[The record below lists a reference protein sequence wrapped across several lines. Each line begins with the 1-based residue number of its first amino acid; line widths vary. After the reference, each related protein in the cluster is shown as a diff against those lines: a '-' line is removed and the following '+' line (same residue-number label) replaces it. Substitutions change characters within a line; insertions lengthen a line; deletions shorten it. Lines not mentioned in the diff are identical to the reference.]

1 MNLNNNNNNNNENKI
16 EDILEKETLHS
27 SWMRTMIQLISIG
40 LVLIAYFKENK
51 ELKNLIYL
59 PIIIIILALI
69 IGLNSVYLT
78 YYQKTKNIKN
88 YNWKYI
94 TMFILFTFIV
104 CSIYIISYL

>member
-1 MNLNNNNNNNNENKI
+1 MNNNYNVE
-16 EDILEKETLHS
+16 EILEKETLHS

-78 YYQKTKNIKN
+78 YYQKTKNIEN

-94 TMFILFTFIV
+94 TIFILFTFII
-104 CSIYIISYL
+104 CSVYIISSL

>member
-1 MNLNNNNNNNNENKI
+1 MNMNNNNNKI
-16 EDILEKETLHS
+16 HDILEKETLHS
-27 SWMRTMIQLISIG
+27 SWMRTMMQLISIG

-51 ELKNLIYL
+51 ELKKLIFL

-78 YYQKTKNIKN
+78 YYQKSKNIEK

-94 TMFILFTFIV
+94 TILILFTFIV
-104 CSIYIISYL
+104 CSIYIISSL